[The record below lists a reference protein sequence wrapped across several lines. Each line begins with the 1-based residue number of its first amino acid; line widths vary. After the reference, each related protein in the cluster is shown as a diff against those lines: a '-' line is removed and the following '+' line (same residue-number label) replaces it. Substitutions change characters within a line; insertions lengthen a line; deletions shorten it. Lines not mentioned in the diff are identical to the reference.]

1 MRAVRLRWGLALALL
16 PALSSAAEPRLVLIG
31 GGPRPSAALSRFAD
45 WAGGPRARV
54 LVVTWA
60 AREPGEAFESFRKDL
75 APYTSGAIHSA
86 PVAPLTAAS
95 KARLREMLAWASAV
109 YFTGGDQDRIM
120 DELADRSLLEHMR
133 ARYQEGVVFAGTSAG
148 TAVMSSIAITGDG
161 DRTVM
166 DGDAVEVRPGIGLL
180 PGVVLDQHFIRR
192 QRQNRLF
199 GLVLKHPALLGVG
212 VDEGTAVLVRENRY
226 AEVVGASRV
235 MLVEA
240 AGGGDEL
247 RLQLL
252 SPGETFDL
260 SARKRGRVARM
271 AAPESRAACDVLP
284 GDESADNASAVPCQ
298 PAAGPRRVGRQ

>member
-1 MRAVRLRWGLALALL
+1 MRAVRLPWGLALALL

-31 GGPRPSAALSRFAD
+31 GGPRPSAALARFAE
-45 WAGGPRARV
+45 WAGGARARI

-60 AREPGEAFESFRKDL
+60 ARDPAEAFEAFRKDL
-75 APYTSGAIHSA
+75 APYTSGAVHSA
-86 PVAPLTAAS
+86 PVAPLNAEA
-95 KARLREMLAWASAV
+95 KARLRDLLAWASAV

-120 DELADRSLLEHMR
+120 DELSDRSLLEHMR

-166 DGDAVEVRPGIGLL
+166 DGDVVEVRPGIGLL

-199 GLVLKHPALLGVG
+199 GLVLKHPRLLGVG

-240 AGGGDEL
+240 SGDGGEL

-260 SARKRGRVARM
+260 SARRRGRVARL
-271 AAPESRAACDVLP
+271 AAAESRAACEPLP
-284 GDESADNASAVPCQ
+284 GDESADNASAVPCA
-298 PAAGPRRVGRQ
+298 PAAGPRRDGRQ